1 MKEKPGTKKIET
13 KKLAVQS
20 VHKPATIQSK
30 EARKPKK
37 ANIKPIQTKSDSFR
51 SRSLRFVFAL
61 YLIKKLFLMGTWFL
75 SLLSKSPV
83 RAYRE
88 KERTEKTSR
97 SQLKHVSRYAAFNP
111 KVDEDSNS
119 CTENKTTVVVI

>member
-1 MKEKPGTKKIET
+1 MKDKSGTKKIENR
-13 KKLAVQS
+13 KLALQS

-61 YLIKKLFLMGTWFL
+61 YLIKKLFLMGT
-75 SLLSKSPV
+75 
-83 RAYRE
+83 
-88 KERTEKTSR
+88 
-97 SQLKHVSRYAAFNP
+97 
-111 KVDEDSNS
+111 
-119 CTENKTTVVVI
+119 

>member
-1 MKEKPGTKKIET
+1 MILSETENICRTCKKIDSFPPSYFNWPMMKEKPGTKKIET

-51 SRSLRFVFAL
+51 SRSLRFVFVL
-61 YLIKKLFLMGTWFL
+61 YFILNFFIMGT
-75 SLLSKSPV
+75 
-83 RAYRE
+83 
-88 KERTEKTSR
+88 
-97 SQLKHVSRYAAFNP
+97 
-111 KVDEDSNS
+111 
-119 CTENKTTVVVI
+119 

>member
-1 MKEKPGTKKIET
+1 MKEKRGTKKIET

-37 ANIKPIQTKSDSFR
+37 ANLKPIKTKSESFR
-51 SRSLRFVFAL
+51 SRSLRFVFVL
-61 YLIKKLFLMGTWFL
+61 YFILNLFIMGTWFL
-75 SLLSKSPV
+75 SLWSKSPV

-88 KERTEKTSR
+88 KERTERTSR
-97 SQLKHVSRYAAFNP
+97 SQLTHLSRYAAFNP

-119 CTENKTTVVVI
+119 STENKTTVVVI